1 MRIKLTSVFVK
12 DQEKALQFYTG
23 TLGFVKK
30 SDISAGEYR
39 WLTVVSPEEP
49 DGTQLV
55 LEPNNNP
62 AARAY
67 QEAIFIQGIPAAS
80 FFVDD
85 TQKEYDRLKK
95 MGVAFKSVPTKAGPA
110 TIATF
115 EDTCGNLIQ
124 INQVAGY
131 R

>member
-1 MRIKLTSVFVK
+1 MRIKLSSVFVK

-39 WLTVVSPEEP
+39 WLTVVSREEP
-49 DGTQLV
+49 DGTQLG

-62 AARAY
+62 AARSY
-67 QEAIFIQGIPAAS
+67 QEAIFMQGIPAAN

-85 TQKEYDRLKK
+85 IQKEYDRLKE
-95 MGVAFKSVPTKAGPA
+95 MGVVFKSGPTKAGPA
-110 TIATF
+110 RIAVF

-124 INQVAGY
+124 ISQLTGY
-131 R
+131 

>member
-12 DQEKALQFYTG
+12 DQEKALRFYTG

-49 DGTQLV
+49 DGAQLV
-55 LEPNNNP
+55 LEPNKNP
-62 AARAY
+62 AAKAY
-67 QEAIFIQGIPAAS
+67 QEAIFLQGIPAAN

-85 TQKEYDRLKK
+85 VQKEYDRLNK
-95 MGVAFKSVPTKAGPA
+95 MGVAFKSGPTKAGPA
-110 TIATF
+110 IIAVF
-115 EDTCGNLIQ
+115 EDTSGNLIQ
-124 INQVAGY
+124 ISQVKGY
-131 R
+131 

>member
-23 TLGFVKK
+23 ALGFVKK
-30 SDISAGEYR
+30 SDISAGQYR

-55 LEPNNNP
+55 LEPNENP

-85 TQKEYDRLKK
+85 VQKEYDRLKK
-95 MGVAFKSVPTKAGPA
+95 MGVAFKSGPTQAGPA
-110 TIATF
+110 MIAVF

-124 INQVAGY
+124 ISQVTGY
-131 R
+131 

>member
-1 MRIKLTSVFVK
+1 MKIKLTSILVK
-12 DQEKALQFYTG
+12 DQNKALKFYTG

-30 SDISAGEYR
+30 SDIAAGDYR

-49 DGTQLV
+49 DGTELV

-62 AARAY
+62 AAKVY
-67 QEAIFIQGIPAAS
+67 QEAIFGQGIPATM

-85 TQKEYDRLKK
+85 IQKEYDRLEK
-95 MGVAFKSVPTKAGPA
+95 MGVAFKSAPTEAGPA
-110 TIATF
+110 TIAMF

-124 INQVAGY
+124 ISQVKGY
-131 R
+131 

>member
-12 DQEKALQFYTG
+12 DQEKAIQFYTG

-62 AARAY
+62 AARSY
-67 QEAIFIQGIPAAS
+67 QEAIFTQGIPSAN

-85 TQKEYDRLKK
+85 IQKEYDRLKK
-95 MGVAFKSVPTKAGPA
+95 MGVAFKSSPTKAGPA
-110 TIATF
+110 MISVF

-124 INQVAGY
+124 ISQVKGY
-131 R
+131 

>member
-67 QEAIFIQGIPAAS
+67 QEAIFTQGIPAAN

-85 TQKEYDRLKK
+85 IQKEYDRLKK
-95 MGVAFKSVPTKAGPA
+95 MGVAFKSGPTEAGPA
-110 TIATF
+110 TIAVF

-124 INQVAGY
+124 ISQVTGY
-131 R
+131 